1 MNQPFMFGSGAVAP
15 QAPQAQSGFVTN
27 AEELLTPKL
36 TTIGA
41 DEIFAPLP
49 PANYICQELDICP
62 GAPTLLAGYG
72 YSGKTTA
79 AMALV
84 LEVALY
90 DKSIRGAQAR
100 GGALGAVL
108 SPPKV
113 WGHAPILRGGR
124 VLQLDFEMGNRPVR
138 EKYQRL
144 LRGHPSGATV
154 DDLRGLL
161 EAVILPTVYL
171 DQPETEA
178 VLSKMCEGVTLCLID
193 SLRACAPSVEENS
206 SDVRRVLDMLTRI
219 SEATGCVFVVIH
231 HSRKANQ
238 ANGSAAAAQSLRGS
252 SAIYDAC
259 ASVLVF
265 TGEKNKPS
273 RVQHEKA
280 RNRGICTDDFFIA
293 IEDVQIGNDARAGLR
308 VTVPRQQGIDAGVPE
323 GWNDAESETHA
334 KMIALLATKNIENKS
349 SLVAQVPGNKQK
361 KHDLASKLF
370 EESVISHTKPIE
382 LADTAKS
389 KIAETLDAVLER
401 FAGSISLRQLQQIQG
416 WEFLRTIRAVDGGAS
431 IADLRRWL
439 AREGLDIYVRA
450 AVDAGV
456 KAGKLTVYN
465 DHAKLVGWAEL
476 PDTKFGLGGVP
487 GGSQQVPG
495 SGTNQVPGSPPL
507 RGGTGIGVVGETH
520 QVPLPGN
527 SAAHPPSSAF
537 AQPPLDFSQ
546 LSLPGNGAIPYVQ
559 APLDFSQMPPPSLP
573 EEQAPAESR
582 ASARDPEHPPQQACR
597 DDAAVKPL
605 ARPKGRSMGKK
616 LPRGGAKKPPASVKT
631 QTQKQRKPKKEKK
644 EC

>member
-41 DEIFAPLP
+41 DEIFAPMP
-49 PANYICQELDICP
+49 PANYICSDLDICP
-62 GAPTLLAGYG
+62 GAPTLIAGYG

-79 AMALV
+79 AMSLALD
-84 LEVALY
+84 VALY
-90 DKSIRGAQAR
+90 LYMIRK
-100 GGALGAVL
+100 LGAISAVL
-108 SPPKV
+108 NPPKM
-113 WGHAPILRGGR
+113 WEHFPLLRGGR
-124 VLQLDFEMGNRPVR
+124 VLHLDYEMGRRLVC

-144 LRGHPSGATV
+144 LRGHSSGATV

-161 EAVILPTVYL
+161 EAMILPVFYL

-193 SLRACAPSVEENS
+193 SLRACAPNVEENS

-219 SEATGCVFVVIH
+219 SEATGCVFLVIH
-231 HSRKANQ
+231 HARKANQ
-238 ANGSAAAAQSLRGS
+238 ANGSVAAAQSLRGS
-252 SAIYDAC
+252 SSIYDAC

-280 RNRGICTDDFFIA
+280 RNRGICADDFSIS
-293 IEDVQIGNDARAGLR
+293 IEDVQVGRDARAGLR
-308 VTVPRQQGIDAGVPE
+308 VAVPKESTVDACVPD
-323 GWNDAESETHA
+323 GWKDVDSDIKSRMLE
-334 KMIALLATKNIENKS
+334 LLAAKAIESKT
-349 SLVAQVPGNKQK
+349 SLVAQVPGNKQTK
-361 KHDLASKLF
+361 FALAAQLYEDKVVFGKLPMKL
-370 EESVISHTKPIE
+370 T
-382 LADTAKS
+382 DTAKS

-401 FAGSISLRQLQQIQG
+401 LTGSISLRQLQQMQG

-431 IADLRRWL
+431 TADLRRWL
-439 AREGLDIYVRA
+439 ARDGLDIYVRA
-450 AVDAGV
+450 AVDAGQ
-456 KAGKLTVYN
+456 KAGKLTVRN

-476 PDTKFGLGGVP
+476 PDSKFGFGEVP
-487 GGSQQVPG
+487 GGSPQVPMA
-495 SGTNQVPGSPPL
+495 GTNQVPGSPPY

-520 QVPLPGN
+520 QVPFPGN
-527 SAAHPPSSAF
+527 LPPPPTPFSQPPLDFSQPQFFLPRSAPGPY

-546 LSLPGNGAIPYVQ
+546 V
-559 APLDFSQMPPPSLP
+559 PPPALP
-573 EEQAPAESR
+573 EEPAAAKSEAPAP
-582 ASARDPEHPPQQACR
+582 DPAEHPPQQAGP
-597 DDAAVKPL
+597 DAATVEPFRRTSGR
-605 ARPKGRSMGKK
+605 RPRSDKSR
-616 LPRGGAKKPPASVKT
+616 RGGVKKPPTSGKT
-631 QTQKQRKPKKEKK
+631 ENRQQRKAKKEKK